1 LAYNVLLVDDSAT
14 VRAVMTKTLKLAQID
29 LGELFTAANGKEALV
44 VLKEKWIDLVIT
56 DLNMPEMTGA
66 ELVDAITA
74 DPTLKSIP
82 VVVVTTEGS
91 VTRIEDLKQKGVRGY
106 VRKPFTPEQIR
117 EMIIKVMGE

>member
-1 LAYNVLLVDDSAT
+1 MAYNVLLVDDSAT